1 MEEMRF
7 QDYLDRLSPEEQADV
22 LSNIEAEEQ
31 KLRKFLKRFDED
43 QLCLIA
49 DQLNDTVDLP
59 DDGMDVYDF
68 LVTLYKCRK
77 ADFFY
82 YESVADIIEEINAI
96 ACEMD

>member
-7 QDYLDRLSPEEQADV
+7 QDYLDRLTPEEQADV
-22 LSNIEAEEQ
+22 LSNLAEEEQ
-31 KLRKFLKRFDED
+31 QLREFLEQFDEE

-59 DDGMDVYDF
+59 ADGMDVYDF
-68 LVTLYKCRK
+68 LVTLYRCRK

-82 YESVADIIEEINAI
+82 YESVADIMEEINDL